1 MSIAQEE
8 IFGPVG
14 VVIPYDGGDAEAVA
28 VANDS
33 IYGLGGAVFTRDP
46 ARGYAVA
53 KSVRTGIMGVNT
65 YYYDLK
71 CPFGGMKA
79 SGIGREMGPEGLS
92 SFFELKSIFGYS
104 GAS

>member
-1 MSIAQEE
+1 
-8 IFGPVG
+8 
-14 VVIPYDGGDAEAVA
+14 
-28 VANDS
+28 
-33 IYGLGGAVFTRDP
+33 
-46 ARGYAVA
+46 
-53 KSVRTGIMGVNT
+53 MGVNT

-79 SGIGREMGPEGLS
+79 SGIGREMGPEGFS